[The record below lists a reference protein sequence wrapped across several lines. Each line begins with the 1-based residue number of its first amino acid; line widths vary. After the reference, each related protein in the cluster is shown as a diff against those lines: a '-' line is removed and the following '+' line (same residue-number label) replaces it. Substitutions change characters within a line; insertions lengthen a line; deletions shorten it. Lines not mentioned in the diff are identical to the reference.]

1 MNWKFQTGAILGRWV
16 LMAILGLL
24 PVHGGTLLREVFSDI
39 PGVTLD
45 ALTNSP
51 AYPNKPTSTN
61 IITDFFEAPT
71 DVAENYGQ
79 RLRGIFTAPLSG
91 KYTFWIAADDYAG
104 LFLSTDAS
112 PEKVRWIAGVP
123 GWTPPRNWNNFPEQ
137 QSLPIT
143 LVAGSRYYIEAL
155 QKEGGGGD
163 NLAVRWVR
171 PDGVDEGPIPLDN
184 FVAWGLKPEAPRIS
198 QQPVAVTV
206 DERGSATFT
215 VGYDNPGGAEVFWK
229 RGGTFIPNATGM
241 SYTVDPVRWV
251 DNGASF
257 QAFLTNALGS
267 TQSVSV
273 TLTVN
278 PDTVAPEVRRVY
290 NVGLTNVVIEFSE
303 AVAIP
308 GGAVSDIFRMDGGV
322 TVRSAALGTNP
333 SLVVVE
339 VQGLVESTRYRLTI
353 NGIRDQSALANLMA
367 ANTERE
373 FFTTELVP
381 VNLGGN
387 DARATMIQWVARG
400 GFDISARGGDISGT
414 TDSAGFA
421 AQSLTGNFDLRVRV
435 DGLTVT
441 DPYMTAG
448 LVVRSGIEANAPFA
462 GAFAGSPSVGCFFR
476 NRPFSGANAPMTAPR
491 GGYPVNYPQ
500 TWLRLRRVGASL
512 SGFGSFDGTNWTA
525 LGSTTLSMPSSVQV
539 GLTVAGR
546 DTNAV
551 AVVRFRDY
559 GAVSGANEVTYRPQR
574 EGLGLSSRRTR
585 IVFSE
590 IQYHPQTLP
599 GSPGL
604 EFLELY
610 NAGDVFEDL
619 SRWKIEGT
627 VRYQFPEGFRLG
639 AGQFVV
645 VAKDPAALMERYGI
659 RDVLG
664 PYSGSFNGSGGPL
677 ELRDEMGAQKLV
689 TDFGTRDPWPAAADG
704 SGHSLVLANPSYG
717 EADPRAWTI
726 SAVRGGNPG
735 QMDALPPV
743 DPASKVLINEVLAHT
758 DLPQLD
764 TLELYNGSTQ
774 PADLSGCV
782 LTDDVQT
789 NRFRIPAGT
798 VLAPGGFLVLD
809 ENALGFRL
817 SSAGETVWLI
827 SSNGVRVL
835 DAVRFGAQENGVA
848 SGRTPD
854 GASGWRRLESFSPG
868 KANAARRVEDVVLNE
883 IMYHP
888 ISDDDADEFVEL
900 HNRSYQPVNLA
911 GWRLAQGVSYTFP
924 AGASIPS
931 GGYVVVGRNV
941 ERLRANHSQL
951 TAANSF
957 GNWSGSL
964 RNSGERLSLS
974 KPDLILSTNSLGQ
987 VSSDTIHIEVSSVD
1001 YRDAGRWGQWSGG
1014 GGSSMELVDARADP
1028 LRASSWA
1035 DSDETA
1041 KGEWQ
1046 QFTLTDTLRFST
1058 EPAARLQLGMLGAGE
1073 CLLDQLEVLNAA
1085 GTAIVTNGGFEVG
1098 SGTAANGWSFL
1109 GHHRRSRIESTG
1121 AFEGSRVLR
1130 VIAPGDLDAGRN
1142 CIRAPMSGGLNDGSR
1157 MTLRVRA
1164 RWQAG
1169 WPEVLFRTR
1178 GGGFEMTARL
1188 QVPRNLGTPG
1198 LPNSRKVNN
1207 AGPSI
1212 DLVRHTPAVPA
1223 AGQPVVVTARVS
1235 DPDGLSSVS
1244 LRFRTVET
1252 AAFSSVAMRDDG
1264 AGGDA
1269 LAGDGIWSGTLNGRG
1284 SGELVQFIV
1293 EAFDNASSTASSIFP
1308 TGTVYAGL
1316 PAVSGANVRWG
1327 DPVPTGTFNHVHAWL
1342 TSSQNTWLSN
1352 GQDSSLVGGLDNT
1365 FRDCTLVHG
1374 NLRVIYNAGI
1384 RRKGSPFTGQADYS
1398 LTVPGDDLLLGT
1410 RDRVFGLTGNGGE
1423 EETRMRNQIANW
1435 IARKMG
1441 LPYLNTAYMQFYRNG
1456 SPYGS
1461 VSEDLEQPSNDYAE
1475 AWYPEGGS
1483 GDLRKVAFAFE
1494 FDDSGGFTPTGADL
1508 GVYRNPNGQYNLSRY
1523 RYTWQ
1528 GRPTGTTANDFTNFF
1543 AMVTAANDRTA
1554 NFVPNLLNIADINQW
1569 MRSFALDGCLGN
1581 WDTWG
1586 TGNSQNKYIYFQP
1599 GGRWRILPWDMD
1611 WVLGVGDPTNRRLF
1625 GGNDGAVNVMFDTPI
1640 FQRMAWRAYQ
1650 DAVAGPLTSAQYQ
1663 PQFTA
1668 RSAALAF
1675 NGVTGISS
1683 PSVIGSYLNGRR
1695 TYLTTQ
1701 ITASDAKAF
1710 AITSNGGNNFT
1721 SATPV
1726 AVIDGTAP
1734 FATAAIEVNGT
1745 PMPLEWTSPQVFRIR
1760 VPLVGVTNV
1769 LNLVA
1774 VRADGTPLPGM
1785 TKSVTVRYTGVI
1797 QQAADYVG
1805 INEIHYNPLEPGA
1818 SFVEIFNRSLSTSF
1832 DLSGCRLNGVDYTF
1846 PDGSVIPPANYWVL
1860 VRDRAAFVLAYGSG
1874 VRVLDEFAG
1883 SLDNGGERLS
1893 LVRGSGTN
1901 EVVISEVRY
1910 DDVPPWPSAADGR
1923 GSSLQRIDASQSSWR
1938 VANWM
1943 AAETNAVNR
1952 VTPGRANAAAGALL
1966 AFPPVW
1972 INEVLPANVSGPK
1985 DNAGDRDPYLE
1996 IFNTGSSNLDLG
2008 GYYLTDNW
2016 TNRLA
2021 WAFPFGSVVPAG
2033 GFLTI
2038 WADGE
2043 PGESASGI
2051 PHTSFRLSPTNGVV
2065 ALVRD
2070 DGGAAGATVLD
2081 YLSWRSLP
2089 ADRPL
2094 GLIPDGL
2101 ARSVRSLFYP
2111 TPGTTNDASFPDF
2124 RVTINEIMAQNRVT
2138 VVDPADGD
2146 YDDWFELHNGGTNT
2160 VDLSGFYLTDR
2171 LTNSVGSMF
2180 RIPSGYPIPA
2190 GGFIRIWADNETGQ
2204 NQPGT
2209 ADLHVNFSLAR
2220 EGEQVGLFDP
2230 RGVLVDGITFGA
2242 QTNDVSLGRF
2252 PDGAPAPLYSMEVP
2266 TPGLPN
2272 ALVGGNRPPV
2282 FAPLAPISSPEAVL
2296 ITFTVGAVD
2305 PDQGQTVTYALG
2317 ADGPPGAVIDP
2328 NSGRFQWLPSEN
2340 EGPGVYS
2347 FLVRASDNGSPI
2359 RTSQL
2364 RVQLTVTEVN
2374 VAPTL
2379 PAAVTLEAKEG
2390 VEFLARLEAFDADRP
2405 VQALT
2410 FELEGI
2416 VPLGLTL
2423 SPNGQIAWT
2432 PDESFGGTVQTVAY
2446 RVRDDGVPSL
2456 SVSGVV
2462 QIRVLEID
2470 DPPRFEPLAPQ
2481 QLTEGKAWSVNLVA
2495 TDPEGTPV
2503 RFQVDGPTPKGLVL
2517 ESQSGV
2523 VFWTPSESQGPAI
2536 VVVLI
2541 RAFDGSPDAQSV
2553 VRELLLEV
2561 AEDNQ
2566 PPLIASIAPITVDE
2580 GQLVSFVAQASD
2592 PDLPAQSLRFS
2603 LEAGAPAGA
2612 SIDPISGLFQWTPDD
2627 DAGASAQTVSVRVT
2641 DDGPGNLSATQR
2653 VEISVRPRFKVVFSE
2668 ILRRSSPAGG
2678 EFIELFNRSS
2688 QTTWDLSGLRL
2699 TGSNLSF
2706 TFPVGSSMA
2715 PGARVLVVA
2724 SRSLITGVFGVFP
2737 GILGEWTGALGPVAD
2752 SLRLVRPA
2760 AAGSPESELDRVD
2773 YDGLP
2778 PWPSGTQGPN
2788 RSLQLIDARQDRNR
2802 LGNWTEASAFQ
2813 GSRAVLSFRDVWKYY
2828 QDGAPAGGTN
2838 WVTPGF
2844 NDTTWS
2850 SGGGL
2855 HFVESA
2861 ALATN
2866 KTTALTLGQSAY
2878 YFRRKVTIPALTA
2891 GVSVRFRVMLDD
2903 GYVLWVNGRKAHF
2916 LGMDDVVVTHDTLA
2930 TRTVADAAIEGPFTL
2945 PSQFLIP
2952 DENTFAVEVHQSNL
2966 GSSDIVFGLE
2976 MTLEG
2981 GDSATVTPG
2990 APNNVAAVL
2999 PEFPTLRINE
3009 VLPRNTRGLVDV
3021 SGKFEPW
3028 LELINTGS
3036 SPVSLEGLFLAD
3048 NARGTNRWVFPSS
3061 GVLEPGGFRV
3071 VFADGE
3077 PAQSSASEWHASF
3090 RLPAIEGAGF
3100 LVMLGRDVG
3109 GVPQVVDL
3117 FRSVVGSADDR
3128 SWARQPD
3135 GDPAS
3140 LVQTNPTPG
3149 AANQGVLAPRL
3160 ELLEFLPDGSLR
3172 LLVRGAV
3179 GRRYRLDRGDVL
3191 GVWSPSREWS
3201 AAETVTVLN
3210 EPGFDANA
3218 TRFYRVLDVTPQ

>member
-1 MNWKFQTGAILGRWV
+1 MNWKIQTGATLGRWV

-45 ALTNSP
+45 ALTNSA

-112 PEKVRWIAGVP
+112 PDKVRWIAGVP

-198 QQPVAVTV
+198 LQPVAVTV

-241 SYTVDPVRWV
+241 SYTLNPVLWV

-387 DARATMIQWVARG
+387 DARATVVQWVARG

-500 TWLRLRRVGASL
+500 TWLRLRRDGASL

-559 GAVSGANEVTYRPQR
+559 GTVSGANEVTYQPQR

-599 GSPGL
+599 GTPGL
-604 EFLELY
+604 EFVELY

-627 VRYQFPEGFRLG
+627 VRFQFPEGFRLG

-689 TDFGTRDPWPAAADG
+689 TDFGTRDPWPTAADG

-735 QMDALPPV
+735 QMDALPPL
-743 DPASKVLINEVLAHT
+743 DPAAKVLINEVLAHT

-817 SSAGETVWLI
+817 SSAGETVWFI

-854 GASGWRRLESFSPG
+854 GASGWRRLESFTPG
-868 KANAARRVEDVVLNE
+868 KANAARRVEEVVLNE

-900 HNRSYQPVNLA
+900 HNRSSQPVNLA

-924 AGASIPS
+924 AGASIPG

-941 ERLRANHSQL
+941 ERLRANHAQL

-1058 EPAARLQLGMLGAGE
+1058 QPATRLQLGMLGAGE

-1085 GTAIVTNGGFEVG
+1085 GTVIVTNGGFEVG

-1164 RWQAG
+1164 RWKAG

-1198 LPNSRKVNN
+1198 LPNSRKINN

-1316 PAVSGANVRWG
+1316 PAVSGANIRWG

-1342 TSSQNTWLSN
+1342 TASQNTWLSN

-1494 FDDSGGFTPTGADL
+1494 FDDFGGFEATGADL

-1650 DAVAGPLTSAQYQ
+1650 DAVSGPLTSAQYQ

-1695 TYLTTQ
+1695 TYINTQ

-1910 DDVPPWPSAADGR
+1910 DDAPPWPSVADGR

-1952 VTPGRANAAAGALL
+1952 VTPGRANAAAGALV

-1996 IFNTGSSNLDLG
+1996 VFNTGSNDLDLG

-2070 DGGAAGATVLD
+2070 DGGVAGATVLD
-2081 YLSWRSLP
+2081 HLSWRSLP

-2101 ARSVRSLFYP
+2101 ARSVRTLFYP
-2111 TPGTTNDASFPDF
+2111 TPGATNDASFPDF

-2282 FAPLAPISSPEAVL
+2282 FAPLAPMSSPEAVL

-2347 FLVRASDNGSPI
+2347 FLVRASDNGSPV
-2359 RTSQL
+2359 RTSLL
-2364 RVQLTVTEVN
+2364 RGQLTVTEVN
-2374 VAPTL
+2374 VAPIL

-2390 VEFLARLEAFDADRP
+2390 VEFLARLEAADADRP

-2410 FELEGI
+2410 FELDGI
-2416 VPLGLTL
+2416 APLGLTL
-2423 SPNGQIAWT
+2423 SPNGHIAWT

-2462 QIRVLEID
+2462 QIRVVEID
-2470 DPPRFEPLAPQ
+2470 NPPRFEPLAPQ

-2495 TDPEGTPV
+2495 TDPEGTSV
-2503 RFQVDGPTPKGLVL
+2503 RFQVDGPAPKGLVL
-2517 ESQSGV
+2517 EPQSGV
-2523 VFWTPSESQGPAI
+2523 VFWTPSESQGPAT

-2541 RAFDGSPDAQSV
+2541 RAIDGSPDAQSV
-2553 VRELLLEV
+2553 VRELLMEV

-2566 PPLIASIAPITVDE
+2566 PPSIASIAPITVEE

-2612 SIDPISGLFQWTPDD
+2612 SIDPISGLFQWTPND
-2627 DAGASAQTVSVRVT
+2627 DAGASTQTVSVRVT

-2668 ILRRSSPAGG
+2668 ILRRSSPVGG
-2678 EFIELFNRSS
+2678 EFIEMFNRSS

-2724 SRSLITGVFGVFP
+2724 SRNVITGVFGVFP
-2737 GILGEWTGALGPVAD
+2737 GILGEWTGTLGPVAD

-2773 YDGLP
+2773 YDGLA
-2778 PWPSGTQGPN
+2778 PWPSGSQGPN

-2861 ALATN
+2861 AVATN

-2878 YFRRKVTIPALTA
+2878 YFRRKVTIPTLTA

-2916 LGMDDVVVTHDTLA
+2916 LGMDDVVVTHETLA
-2930 TRTVADAAIEGPFTL
+2930 NRTVADAAIEGPFTL

-2952 DENTFAVEVHQSNL
+2952 GENTFAVEVHQSNL

-3009 VLPRNTRGLVDV
+3009 VLPRNTRGLVDA

-3028 LELINTGS
+3028 LELVNTGS
-3036 SPVSLEGLFLAD
+3036 SPVSLEGLFLAE
-3048 NARGTNRWVFPSS
+3048 NAQGTNRWVFPSS

-3100 LVMLGRDVG
+3100 LVMLGRDLG

-3149 AANQGVLAPRL
+3149 AANQGFLAPRL

-3191 GVWSPSREWS
+3191 GVWSPSRDWS